1 MLDVCRDDMI
11 GIRDR
16 ALISLGF
23 AGAFRRSE
31 LAALRV
37 DDLTECPEGYRV
49 INPAQQNRPDRGGA
63 GDRHPQGAQNHAR
76 AGRSGVATG
85 RRDIGIK
92 AATRVPRGCA
102 EPISR

>member
-11 GIRDR
+11 GLRDR

-31 LAALRV
+31 LVPLRV

-49 INPAQQNRPDRGGA
+49 IIWRSKTDQTGEGQEIVIPGGHKIMPVRAVQAWLQAAAITEGSLSAPCKRAAQ
-63 GDRHPQGAQNHAR
+63 
-76 AGRSGVATG
+76 
-85 RRDIGIK
+85 
-92 AATRVPRGCA
+92 
-102 EPISR
+102 